1 MNPLVHVDI
10 NLENINKVARNKGR
24 NLSKNIDFKPFDN
37 FVQLIIHLFV
47 FALISPIFSTI

>member
-47 FALISPIFSTI
+47 FALFSPIFSTI